1 MNRFDL
7 SKRLVA
13 RLQNEEAVIG
23 GIGHTNF
30 DLWSAGHRP
39 QNFYMLGSM
48 GLAVPIALGV
58 ALAQPQRKVFALEG
72 DGSIL
77 MQLGCLATVATLRPK
92 NLTILVMDN
101 GSYQI
106 TGGQPTPAAGGADYV
121 AIARGCGLANA
132 RLGEGRDG
140 FRAAGGS
147 EPDGRGAAADRP
159 EAGRRQAAD
168 PDGAGPGADQGPVHA
183 RDGGEEEQAAG
194 VAGRAEEALRRA
206 PVLKHLDPSPP
217 GRYPPTSSALP
228 A

>member
-1 MNRFDL
+1 MSDNTHRMNRFDL

-77 MQLGCLATVATLRPK
+77 MQLGCLATVAR
-92 NLTILVMDN
+92 
-101 GSYQI
+101 
-106 TGGQPTPAAGGADYV
+106 QPSC
-121 AIARGCGLANA
+121 IRI
-132 RLGEGRDG
+132 
-140 FRAAGGS
+140 
-147 EPDGRGAAADRP
+147 
-159 EAGRRQAAD
+159 
-168 PDGAGPGADQGPVHA
+168 
-183 RDGGEEEQAAG
+183 
-194 VAGRAEEALRRA
+194 
-206 PVLKHLDPSPP
+206 DPSP
-217 GRYPPTSSALP
+217 SSAKTRRCGCARATPRAIGTARPMLP
-228 A
+228 SM